1 MDENRKTRY
10 KRLAMIA
17 AATVG
22 FTTVAYGVWR
32 IAQQDNTK
40 TVEAPR
46 PTPVQMFDAIPAEA
60 PKVENIVGELVV
72 APSTL
77 AMGTVTIGEGSFAG
91 SFSIRAENRPIL
103 IKRVSISFAQQTGI
117 AIDASRCA
125 ERTLGP
131 DETCTVD
138 VIFDPANPIRVDK
151 QIVIQADSDNSDGSK
166 KALDRHVT
174 LNGEAVRPPPPP
186 EKVVVSAPVV
196 QAAPP
201 EPDNPALTAYLQNR
215 TNLGGFSNQVSIGPL
230 TPEDDSWSDVGFAR
244 SMSTFPTDLTR
255 VVTMDKPI
263 PAVLK
268 IGIDTRF
275 SNRAIAQV
283 ERDIY
288 GGEGR
293 LIVIPRGSV
302 VIGSVGSS
310 GSTGEEKVQI
320 QWTRI
325 QRPDG
330 AVFAIEAYGG
340 DAMGRPGAPA
350 DIDNRYL
357 ERYGMSLLTTVMNV
371 GVTIGL
377 DGKQTV
383 QNSTG
388 GYSSGA
394 GGTSYGGNAVVQQD
408 ARAVA
413 TQQAN
418 QYLQGITNQLQQEGQ
433 QISPIRTVPPGTRL
447 TIFPNKDLFLKPIN
461 PTKEMRQKL
470 IAAEQE
476 RQRQGGNFTQSASN
490 PTAAVTPPRTTQP
503 TPAITTPQ
511 ADVTYDPITGQ
522 PILRQTNVQQKPL
535 LDANGFP
542 ILPGNLGMQPV
553 TTAQPQRSQPSSLSS
568 RPAVGSVL
576 LDGTDQSGSQLRQAQ
591 PQTQQSQP
599 NGAAPWQAIGR

>member
-1 MDENRKTRY
+1 MDENRKNRY
-10 KRLAMIA
+10 KRILMILAGTVGVGAIA
-17 AATVG
+17 AGA
-22 FTTVAYGVWR
+22 WR
-32 IAQQDNTK
+32 LSQQENVKVT
-40 TVEAPR
+40 EAPK
-46 PTPVQMFDAIPAEA
+46 PPPVQMFDNIPTEA
-60 PKVENIVGELVV
+60 PKVANVVGELVV
-72 APSTL
+72 NPTSL
-77 AMGTVTIGEGSFAG
+77 QMGSITIGEGSFAG

-103 IKRVSISFAQQTGI
+103 IKKVSISFAQQSGI
-117 AIDASRCA
+117 SIDAARCI
-125 ERTLGP
+125 ERTLNP

-138 VIFDPANPIRVDK
+138 VVFDPANPIRVDK

-186 EKVVVSAPVV
+186 EKIVV
-196 QAAPP
+196 QAAPTPQVSVP
-201 EPDNPALTAYLQNR
+201 EPENPALTAYLQNR
-215 TNLGGFSNQVSIGPL
+215 TNLGGFSNQVTIGPQK
-230 TPEDDSWSDVGFAR
+230 PEDDSWSDVGFAR
-244 SMSTFPTDLTR
+244 SMSTYPSDLTR

-293 LIVIPRGSV
+293 LIVIPRGSA
-302 VIGSVGSS
+302 VIGTVGSS

-330 AVFAIEAYGG
+330 AVFAIEGYGG

-350 DIDNRYL
+350 DVDNRYL
-357 ERYGMSLLTTVMNV
+357 ERYGMSLLTTVLNV
-371 GVTIGL
+371 GVTVGL
-377 DGKQTV
+377 DGKQNV

-388 GYSSGA
+388 GYSSGQS
-394 GGTSYGGNAVVQQD
+394 GTSYGGSAVVQQD

-418 QYLQGITNQLQQEGQ
+418 QYLQGVTNQLQQEGQ
-433 QISPIRTVPPGTRL
+433 QIAPIRTVPPGTRL

-470 IAAEQE
+470 LAAEQE
-476 RQRQGGNFTQSASN
+476 RARQSQFTSTGTN
-490 PTAAVTPPRTTQP
+490 PTAAATPPRASVSAP
-503 TPAITTPQ
+503 TVTAPSK
-511 ADVTYDPITGQ
+511 DVTYDPVTGE
-522 PILRQTNVQQKPL
+522 PILKQSAASQKPL

-542 ILPGNLGMQPV
+542 ILPGNLGMQP
-553 TTAQPQRSQPSSLSS
+553 TTSAQPQQNQPAGLSS

-576 LDGTDQSGSQLRQAQ
+576 LDGTDPSASQLRQSRTTQ
-591 PQTQQSQP
+591 PSQQS
-599 NGAAPWQAIGR
+599 GAAPWQSISR

>member
-1 MDENRKTRY
+1 MDENRNTRY
-10 KRLAMIA
+10 KRLAIILA
-17 AATVG
+17 VSAG
-22 FTTVAYGVWR
+22 FSTVAYGVWR
-32 IAQQDNTK
+32 VAQNETTK

-46 PTPVQMFDAIPAEA
+46 PAPAQMFEPIPAE
-60 PKVENIVGELVV
+60 PVKVESIVGELVV

-91 SFSIRAENRPIL
+91 SFSVRAEKRPIL

-117 AIDASRCA
+117 SIDASRCA
-125 ERTLGP
+125 DRTLGP

-186 EKVVVSAPVV
+186 ERTIVQAPVAPV
-196 QAAPP
+196 AAP

-215 TNLGGFSNQVSIGPL
+215 TNLGGFSNQVTVGPQS
-230 TPEDDSWSDVGFAR
+230 PEVDSWSEVGFAR
-244 SMSTFPTDLTR
+244 SMSTFPSDLTR

-302 VIGSVGSS
+302 VTGTVGSS

-320 QWTRI
+320 SWTRI
-325 QRPDG
+325 MRPDG

-371 GVTIGL
+371 GLTVGL

-383 QNSTG
+383 QNSSG
-388 GYSSGA
+388 GYSSGSS
-394 GGTSYGGNAVVQQD
+394 GTSYGGNAVVQQD

-418 QYLQGITNQLQQEGQ
+418 QYLQGVTSQLQQEGQ
-433 QISPIRTVPPGTRL
+433 QIAPIRTVPPGTRL
-447 TIFPNKDLFLKPIN
+447 TIFPNKDLFLKPID

-476 RQRQGGNFTQSASN
+476 RLRQGNITQAAAN
-490 PTAAVTPPRTTQP
+490 PTAAVTAPRTTQS
-503 TPAITTPQ
+503 TPAITAPQ
-511 ADVTYDPITGQ
+511 SDVTYDPITGQ
-522 PILRQTNVQQKPL
+522 PILRQTAAPQKPL

-553 TTAQPQRSQPSSLSS
+553 TSVQPQRAQPSTLSS

-576 LDGTDQSGSQLRQAQ
+576 LDGNDQSGSQLRQAPPAQ
-591 PQTQQSQP
+591 PQSG
-599 NGAAPWQAIGR
+599 NAPWQSIGR

>member
-1 MDENRKTRY
+1 MDENRSTRY
-10 KRLAMIA
+10 KRLAIILA
-17 AATVG
+17 AAGGIGTVS
-22 FTTVAYGVWR
+22 YGLWR
-32 IAQQDNTK
+32 IAQQEPAK
-40 TVEAPR
+40 TAEAPR
-46 PTPVQMFDAIPAEA
+46 PASVQMFDALPAEA
-60 PKVENIVGELVV
+60 PKPENIVGELVV
-72 APSTL
+72 SPSVL
-77 AMGTVTIGEGSFAG
+77 AMGTITIGEGSFAG
-91 SFSIRAENRPIL
+91 SFSVRAEKRPIL
-103 IKRVSISFAQQTGI
+103 IKRVSVSFAQQTGI
-117 AIDASRCA
+117 SIDAARCA
-125 ERTLGP
+125 DRTLGP
-131 DETCTVD
+131 EETCTVD

-186 EKVVVSAPVV
+186 EKPVVVAPVTAA
-196 QAAPP
+196 AAPEP
-201 EPDNPALTAYLQNR
+201 ENPALTAYLQNR
-215 TNLGGFSNQVSIGPL
+215 TNLGGFSNQVSIGPQS
-230 TPEDDSWSDVGFAR
+230 PETDSWAEVGFAR
-244 SMSTFPTDLTR
+244 SMSTFPTDLSR
-255 VVTMDKPI
+255 VVTIDKPI

-268 IGIDTRF
+268 IGIDTRY

-302 VIGSVGSS
+302 VTGNVGAT

-320 QWTRI
+320 AWTRI

-357 ERYGMSLLTTVMNV
+357 ERYGMSLLTTVLNV
-371 GVTIGL
+371 GVTVGL

-383 QNSTG
+383 QNSSG
-388 GYSSGA
+388 GYSSGS

-433 QISPIRTVPPGTRL
+433 QIAPIRTVPPGTRL
-447 TIFPNKDLFLKPIN
+447 TIFPNKDLFLKPID

-470 IAAEQE
+470 LAAEQE
-476 RQRQGGNFTQSASN
+476 RSRQSGATQNGAVSAS
-490 PTAAVTPPRTTQP
+490 AIAPPRTTQP
-503 TPAITTPQ
+503 TPAVTAPQ

-522 PILRQTNVQQKPL
+522 PILKGTTVQQKPL

-553 TTAQPQRSQPSSLSS
+553 TSVQPQRSQPSTLSS
-568 RPAVGSVL
+568 KPAVGSVL
-576 LDGTDQSGSQLRQAQ
+576 LDGNDQSASQLRQTPA
-591 PQTQQSQP
+591 PQQQ
-599 NGAAPWQAIGR
+599 NGNAPWQSIGR

>member
-1 MDENRKTRY
+1 MDENRNTRY
-10 KRLAMIA
+10 KRLAIILA
-17 AATVG
+17 VSAG
-22 FTTVAYGVWR
+22 FSTVAYGVWR
-32 IAQQDNTK
+32 VAQNETTK

-46 PTPVQMFDAIPAEA
+46 PAPAQMFDPIPAE
-60 PKVENIVGELVV
+60 PVKVESVVGELVV

-91 SFSIRAENRPIL
+91 SFSVRAEKRPIL

-117 AIDASRCA
+117 SIDASRCA
-125 ERTLGP
+125 DRTLGP

-186 EKVVVSAPVV
+186 ERTIVQAPVAPV
-196 QAAPP
+196 AAP

-215 TNLGGFSNQVSIGPL
+215 TNLGGFSNQVSVGPQS
-230 TPEDDSWSDVGFAR
+230 PEVDSWSEVGFAR
-244 SMSTFPTDLTR
+244 SMSTFPSDLTR

-302 VIGSVGSS
+302 VTGTVGSS

-320 QWTRI
+320 SWTRI
-325 QRPDG
+325 MRPDG

-371 GVTIGL
+371 GLTVGL

-383 QNSTG
+383 QNSSG
-388 GYSSGA
+388 GYSSGS

-418 QYLQGITNQLQQEGQ
+418 QYLQGVTNQLQQEGQ
-433 QISPIRTVPPGTRL
+433 QIAPIRTVPPGTRL
-447 TIFPNKDLFLKPIN
+447 TIFPNKDLFLKPID

-476 RQRQGGNFTQSASN
+476 RLRQGNITQAASS
-490 PTAAVTPPRTTQP
+490 PTAAVTAPRTTQSA
-503 TPAITTPQ
+503 PAVTAPQ

-522 PILRQTNVQQKPL
+522 PILRQTAAPQKPL

-553 TTAQPQRSQPSSLSS
+553 TSVQPQRAQPSTLSS

-576 LDGTDQSGSQLRQAQ
+576 LDGNDQSASQLRQAPPAQ
-591 PQTQQSQP
+591 PQSG
-599 NGAAPWQAIGR
+599 NAPWQSIGR

>member
-1 MDENRKTRY
+1 MDDTRKTRY
-10 KRLAMIA
+10 KRIFMILAG
-17 AATVG
+17 TVG
-22 FTTVAYGVWR
+22 VGTLAAGIWR
-32 IAQQDNTK
+32 LAQQENVAV
-40 TVEAPR
+40 VEAPK
-46 PTPVQMFDAIPAEA
+46 PPPVQMFDAIPTET
-60 PKVENIVGELVV
+60 PKVANIVGDLTVSP
-72 APSTL
+72 ATL
-77 AMGTVTIGEGSFAG
+77 QMGSITIGEGSFAG

-103 IKRVSISFAQQTGI
+103 IKRVSISFAQQSGI
-117 AIDASRCA
+117 SIDAGRCA
-125 ERTLGP
+125 ERTLNP

-138 VIFDPANPIRVDK
+138 VVFDPANPIRVDK

-186 EKVVVSAPVV
+186 EKVIV
-196 QAAPP
+196 QAPPTQQVAAP
-201 EPDNPALTAYLQNR
+201 EPHNPALAAYLQNR
-215 TNLGGFSNQVSIGPL
+215 TNLGGFSNQITIGPQK
-230 TPEDDSWSDVGFAR
+230 PEDDAWTDVGFAR
-244 SMSTFPTDLTR
+244 SMSTYPSDLSR

-275 SNRAIAQV
+275 SNRAVAQV
-283 ERDIY
+283 ERDIF

-293 LIVIPRGSV
+293 LVVIPRGST
-302 VIGSVGSS
+302 VIGNVGSS

-330 AVFAIEAYGG
+330 AVFAIEGYGG

-350 DIDNRYL
+350 DVDNRYL
-357 ERYGMSLLTTVMNV
+357 ERYGMSLLTTVLNV
-371 GVTIGL
+371 GVTVGL
-377 DGKQTV
+377 DGKQNV
-383 QNSTG
+383 QNSSG
-388 GYSSGA
+388 GYSSGQS
-394 GGTSYGGNAVVQQD
+394 GTSYGGSAVVQQD

-433 QISPIRTVPPGTRL
+433 QIAPIRTVPPGTRL

-461 PTKEMRQKL
+461 PNKEMRQKL
-470 IAAEQE
+470 QTAAEQE
-476 RQRQGGNFTQSASN
+476 RSRQNQFGAAPSN
-490 PTAAVTPPRTTQP
+490 PTAAATPPRASVATP
-503 TPAITTPQ
+503 TVTTPQ
-511 ADVTYDPITGQ
+511 AEVTYDPVTGQ
-522 PILRQTNVQQKPL
+522 PILKQSAASQKPL

-553 TTAQPQRSQPSSLSS
+553 TAAQPQRSQPNGLSS

-576 LDGTDQSGSQLRQAQ
+576 LDGTDPSGSQMRQQQAPQ
-591 PQTQQSQP
+591 PQQS
-599 NGAAPWQAIGR
+599 GAAPWQNIGR

>member
-1 MDENRKTRY
+1 MDETRKTRY
-10 KRLAMIA
+10 KRLAIIA
-17 AATVG
+17 AASLGV
-22 FTTVAYGVWR
+22 TTVSYGLWQ
-32 IAQQDNTK
+32 IAKQDNAK
-40 TVEAPR
+40 VVEAPK
-46 PTPVQMFDAIPAEA
+46 PEPVQMFDNIPTEA
-60 PKVENIVGELVV
+60 PKVANVVGELVV
-72 APSTL
+72 SPSTL
-77 AMGTVTIGEGSFAG
+77 AMGAITIGEGSFAG

-103 IKRVSISFAQQTGI
+103 IKRVSISFAQQSGI
-117 AIDASRCA
+117 AIDATRCA
-125 ERTLGP
+125 ERTLAP

-186 EKVVVSAPVV
+186 EKIVVPAPVA
-196 QAAPP
+196 AAPAP
-201 EPDNPALTAYLQNR
+201 EPDNPALIAYLQNR
-215 TNLGGFSNQVSIGPL
+215 TNLGGFSNQVSVGPL
-230 TPEDDSWSDVGFAR
+230 TPEDDSWSDVGFTR

-320 QWTRI
+320 SWTRI

-371 GVTIGL
+371 GLTIGL

-388 GYSSGA
+388 GYSSGSS
-394 GGTSYGGNAVVQQD
+394 GTSYGGSAVVQQD

-433 QISPIRTVPPGTRL
+433 QIAPIRTVPPGTRL

-476 RQRQGGNFTQSASN
+476 RQRQANFGAVPSN

-503 TPAITTPQ
+503 TPAIATPQ

-522 PILRQTNVQQKPL
+522 PILRQTASPQKPL

-553 TTAQPQRSQPSSLSS
+553 TSVQPQRSQPSTLSS

-576 LDGTDQSGSQLRQAQ
+576 LDGTDQSASQLRQAQ
-591 PQTQQSQP
+591 PQTAPQS
-599 NGAAPWQAIGR
+599 GAAPWQTIGR

>member
-1 MDENRKTRY
+1 MDETRKTRY
-10 KRLAMIA
+10 KRLGMIA
-17 AATVG
+17 AATLG
-22 FTTVAYGVWR
+22 FSTISYGVWQL
-32 IAQQDNTK
+32 AKQDTAK
-40 TVEAPR
+40 VADAPK
-46 PTPVQMFDAIPAEA
+46 PTPVQMFDNIPTEA
-60 PKVENIVGELVV
+60 PKVANIVGELVV
-72 APSTL
+72 SPSTL
-77 AMGTVTIGEGSFAG
+77 AMGAITIGEGSFAG

-103 IKRVSISFAQQTGI
+103 IKRVSISFAQQSGI
-117 AIDASRCA
+117 AIDATRCA
-125 ERTLGP
+125 ERTLAP

-186 EKVVVSAPVV
+186 EKVVIPAPVAQV
-196 QAAPP
+196 AAP

-230 TPEDDSWSDVGFAR
+230 TPEDDSWTDVGFAR

-320 QWTRI
+320 SWTRI

-371 GVTIGL
+371 GLTIGL

-383 QNSTG
+383 QNSSG
-388 GYSSGA
+388 GYSSSSS
-394 GGTSYGGNAVVQQD
+394 GTSYGGNAIVQQD

-433 QISPIRTVPPGTRL
+433 QIAPIRTVPPGTRL

-476 RQRQGGNFTQSASN
+476 RQRQGNFGAVASN

-503 TPAITTPQ
+503 TPAVTAPQ

-522 PILRQTNVQQKPL
+522 PILKQTTAAQKPL

-553 TTAQPQRSQPSSLSS
+553 TTAQPQRAQPSTLSS

-576 LDGTDQSGSQLRQAQ
+576 LDGTDQSASQLRQAQ
-591 PQTQQSQP
+591 PQAQPAQQS
-599 NGAAPWQAIGR
+599 GAAPWQNIGR

>member
-1 MDENRKTRY
+1 
-10 KRLAMIA
+10 
-17 AATVG
+17 
-22 FTTVAYGVWR
+22 
-32 IAQQDNTK
+32 
-40 TVEAPR
+40 
-46 PTPVQMFDAIPAEA
+46 
-60 PKVENIVGELVV
+60 
-72 APSTL
+72 
-77 AMGTVTIGEGSFAG
+77 
-91 SFSIRAENRPIL
+91 
-103 IKRVSISFAQQTGI
+103 
-117 AIDASRCA
+117 
-125 ERTLGP
+125 
-131 DETCTVD
+131 

-186 EKVVVSAPVV
+186 ERTIVQAPVAPV
-196 QAAPP
+196 AAP

-215 TNLGGFSNQVSIGPL
+215 TNLGGFSNQVSVGPQS
-230 TPEDDSWSDVGFAR
+230 PEVDSWSEVGFAR
-244 SMSTFPTDLTR
+244 SMSTFPSDLTR

-302 VIGSVGSS
+302 VTGTVGSS

-320 QWTRI
+320 SWTRI
-325 QRPDG
+325 MRPDG

-371 GVTIGL
+371 GLTVGL

-383 QNSTG
+383 QNSSG
-388 GYSSGA
+388 GYSSGS

-418 QYLQGITNQLQQEGQ
+418 QYLQGVTNQLQQEGQ
-433 QISPIRTVPPGTRL
+433 QIAPIRTVPPGTRL
-447 TIFPNKDLFLKPIN
+447 TIFPNKDLFLKPID

-476 RQRQGGNFTQSASN
+476 RLRQGNITQAASN
-490 PTAAVTPPRTTQP
+490 PTAAVTAPRTTQSA
-503 TPAITTPQ
+503 PAVTAPQ

-522 PILRQTNVQQKPL
+522 PILRQTAAPQKPL

-553 TTAQPQRSQPSSLSS
+553 TSVQPQRAQPSTLSS

-576 LDGTDQSGSQLRQAQ
+576 LDGNDQSASQLRQAPPAQ
-591 PQTQQSQP
+591 PQSG
-599 NGAAPWQAIGR
+599 NAPWQSIGR